1 MRVVV
6 IGASHAGVGF
16 VDAMR
21 RRGFDG
27 ELTLLDS
34 RKGLPLERPPLS
46 KAFLLEESAESKFA
60 LRKAD
65 WYDQHDVRLL
75 DGSKV
80 VGINVASRDVTLE
93 TGEHVAYDR
102 LVLAMGARPRR
113 LPTAGDIG
121 GMYVLRDPDDARRL
135 RAAACAANAVAV
147 VGGGYIGLE
156 VAASLTKAGKKVTVI
171 EAAPNLLARVAS
183 PPISDFFLQ
192 LHRDK
197 GVDVVTGT
205 GVSSIME
212 TKGVATGL
220 TLADGRRIAADMIV
234 VGIGVVPEAALAE
247 RAGIETANGIL
258 VDETMQTSIAGIYA
272 IGDGAMP
279 RDEGHGVRL
288 ESVHNAQESAEIA
301 AAAMLGAAAPRRQA
315 PWFWSD
321 QYDLKLQSAGVLP
334 QSREDLHHVR
344 RQGRREEAFSIWSF
358 RGAELVAVEAVRDPA
373 GYMAG
378 KTCLERGKAPEP
390 GQLADGDFDLKA
402 FVADKP
408 VA

>member
-1 MRVVV
+1 MKVVV

-121 GMYVLRDPDDARRL
+121 GIYVLRDPDDARRL

-147 VGGGYIGLE
+147 VGGG
-156 VAASLTKAGKKVTVI
+156 
-171 EAAPNLLARVAS
+171 
-183 PPISDFFLQ
+183 
-192 LHRDK
+192 
-197 GVDVVTGT
+197 
-205 GVSSIME
+205 
-212 TKGVATGL
+212 
-220 TLADGRRIAADMIV
+220 
-234 VGIGVVPEAALAE
+234 
-247 RAGIETANGIL
+247 
-258 VDETMQTSIAGIYA
+258 
-272 IGDGAMP
+272 
-279 RDEGHGVRL
+279 
-288 ESVHNAQESAEIA
+288 
-301 AAAMLGAAAPRRQA
+301 
-315 PWFWSD
+315 
-321 QYDLKLQSAGVLP
+321 
-334 QSREDLHHVR
+334 
-344 RQGRREEAFSIWSF
+344 
-358 RGAELVAVEAVRDPA
+358 
-373 GYMAG
+373 
-378 KTCLERGKAPEP
+378 
-390 GQLADGDFDLKA
+390 
-402 FVADKP
+402 
-408 VA
+408 